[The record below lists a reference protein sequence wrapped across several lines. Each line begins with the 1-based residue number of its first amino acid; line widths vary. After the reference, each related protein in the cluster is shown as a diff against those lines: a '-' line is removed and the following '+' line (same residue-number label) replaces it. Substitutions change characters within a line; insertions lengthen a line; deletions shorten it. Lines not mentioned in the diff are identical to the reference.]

1 MKTSKSVKPEV
12 PVGVAFVTFPK
23 GSIIDDRIR
32 ADFAYTPLIM
42 PRNKSSMG
50 SKMDIRWWA
59 TNNAPY
65 PNDILWK
72 NLSRKGAQLRF
83 IKVSKAWTMKGIRV
97 LRTRS
102 HTSAV
107 RVFHSNWWNSSK
119 WYFYWFLINMVLLFI
134 TLFLTTPSFIVQTI
148 ENLNITGLVNNAS
161 ISGKNFQSTNIPNT
175 VIEFELI

>member
-1 MKTSKSVKPEV
+1 MGNSLKTSPSVKPEV

-42 PRNKSSMG
+42 PRNKSSIG

-72 NLSRKGAQLRF
+72 NLSRKGAQLQ
-83 IKVSKAWTMKGIRV
+83 
-97 LRTRS
+97 
-102 HTSAV
+102 
-107 RVFHSNWWNSSK
+107 FHSLLNQKNGPQRPGRILDIIIFRTSMTVQIGCETHAK
-119 WYFYWFLINMVLLFI
+119 WYFYWFLINLVLLFI

-148 ENLNITGLVNNAS
+148 ENLNITGLVNNQF
-161 ISGKNFQSTNIPNT
+161 ICR
-175 VIEFELI
+175 

>member
-1 MKTSKSVKPEV
+1 MGNSLKTSPSVKPEV

-42 PRNKSSMG
+42 PRNKSSIG

-72 NLSRKGAQLRF
+72 NLSRKGAQLQ
-83 IKVSKAWTMKGIRV
+83 
-97 LRTRS
+97 
-102 HTSAV
+102 
-107 RVFHSNWWNSSK
+107 FHS
-119 WYFYWFLINMVLLFI
+119 LLDQK
-134 TLFLTTPSFIVQTI
+134 TDHNVPGTI
-148 ENLNITGLVNNAS
+148 FDIIIFRTSWRRWGVKLM
-161 ISGKNFQSTNIPNT
+161 
-175 VIEFELI
+175 

>member
-1 MKTSKSVKPEV
+1 MGNGLKTNLSVKPEV

-42 PRNKSSMG
+42 PRNKSSIG

-72 NLSRKGAQLRF
+72 NLSRKGAQL
-83 IKVSKAWTMKGIRV
+83 K
-97 LRTRS
+97 
-102 HTSAV
+102 
-107 RVFHSNWWNSSK
+107 FHSLLDQNTDQNVHVGGHTVCGIHS
-119 WYFYWFLINMVLLFI
+119 LI
-134 TLFLTTPSFIVQTI
+134 
-148 ENLNITGLVNNAS
+148 
-161 ISGKNFQSTNIPNT
+161 
-175 VIEFELI
+175 

>member
-1 MKTSKSVKPEV
+1 MGNSLKTSLSVKPEV

-42 PRNKSSMG
+42 PSNKSSIG

-72 NLSRKGAQLRF
+72 NLSRKGAQL
-83 IKVSKAWTMKGIRV
+83 K
-97 LRTRS
+97 
-102 HTSAV
+102 
-107 RVFHSNWWNSSK
+107 FHSLLDQNTDHNVHVGGHTVCGIHN
-119 WYFYWFLINMVLLFI
+119 LI
-134 TLFLTTPSFIVQTI
+134 
-148 ENLNITGLVNNAS
+148 
-161 ISGKNFQSTNIPNT
+161 
-175 VIEFELI
+175 